1 VRAIPIDCDGPCVVG
16 RRELLAVGVT
26 PEQMRSRLDAGLWVR
41 LLPGAYAPAEVAAC
55 AGRDPVE
62 RARLLV
68 AAANLRLGP
77 CVAGHESA
85 TVLYGLPL
93 LTEPAA
99 VTVVRPAGRQRRV
112 ETPIGRLVVTTAS
125 LSSADVRRV
134 DRVPVTSPARTF
146 VDVARLLGV
155 DDGVVVADAVLREGL
170 ATEEEL
176 HEALRRCVTWP
187 RIRDAAVAAMLA
199 DGRAE
204 SPLESLTR
212 IALRRQGLPP
222 PVPQYWVVD
231 RKYRCRYRVDLGWP
245 DRWVV
250 LECDGLNKYVGSPDA
265 ANALVAEK
273 LRQERLEELGY
284 VVVRVTWRQVNRD
297 PARVAD
303 RVRAAF
309 IRAGRMRQDVVLE
322 RSRS

>member
-1 VRAIPIDCDGPCVVG
+1 
-16 RRELLAVGVT
+16 LLAVGVT
-26 PEQMRSRLDAGLWVR
+26 PEQMRSRLDAGQWVR

-99 VTVVRPAGRQRRV
+99 VTVVRPAGRKRRV

-146 VDVARLLGV
+146 VDVARVRGI
-155 DDGVVVADAVLREGL
+155 DDGVVVADAVLHAGL
-170 ATEEEL
+170 ATESQL
-176 HEALRRCVTWP
+176 HEVLRRCAGWP
-187 RIRDAAVAAMLA
+187 GIRAAATAVMLA
-199 DGRAE
+199 DARTE

-212 IALRRQGLPP
+212 VALHRYGVPP
-222 PVPQYWVVD
+222 PVPQHWVVD
-231 RKYRCRYRVDLGWP
+231 RRYGSRYRVDFGWP

-250 LECDGLNKYVGSPDA
+250 VECDGLGKYGGAGDV

-284 VVVRVTWRQVNRD
+284 VVVRVTWQQVTRD
-297 PARVAD
+297 PGLVAE
-303 RVRAAF
+303 RVRRAFTRAA
-309 IRAGRMRQDVVLE
+309 RMRLDVAP
-322 RSRS
+322 